1 MVSEAHK
8 CKVEG
13 IYMVSEAH
21 KCKVEGIYMVSEA
34 HKYAPVSQIY
44 FYFGITHYMFWTVL
58 LSIFRSTRLYI
69 Q

>member
-21 KCKVEGIYMVSEA
+21 KCKVEGIWCQKHTNV
-34 HKYAPVSQIY
+34 K
-44 FYFGITHYMFWTVL
+44 
-58 LSIFRSTRLYI
+58 
-69 Q
+69 